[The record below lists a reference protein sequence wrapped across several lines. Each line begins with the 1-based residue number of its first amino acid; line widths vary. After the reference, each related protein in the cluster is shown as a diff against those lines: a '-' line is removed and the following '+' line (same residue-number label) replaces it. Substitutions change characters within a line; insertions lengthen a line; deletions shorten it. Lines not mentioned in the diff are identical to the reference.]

1 MDYTYCEGEDMN
13 TDIREWIEEIW
24 EYCQEHWIVA
34 LAAGVVLLVLLV
46 SAVLILSAKR
56 DDEEEEFEFSAN
68 SGLPEEAAAPKVV
81 LPENAP
87 APAETPAPASE
98 PVAGAAGVVE
108 NLLKNVET
116 ASGAAGQKVET
127 IELKIEK
134 AQLTIRYAGGERR
147 EETVEA
153 LEVEKVPEAE
163 ILREPEAEPEKKAE
177 IIREDKEETQEEIT
191 AQPKKFGAEN
201 WNTARSGRV
210 YTEEELFGQIID

>member
-1 MDYTYCEGEDMN
+1 MN

-34 LAAGVVLLVLLV
+34 LAAGVVLLILLV
-46 SAVLILSAKR
+46 SAVLTLSARRDDEDEEFELSAK
-56 DDEEEEFEFSAN
+56 

-81 LPENAP
+81 LPEKAP

-98 PVAGAAGVVE
+98 PVTGAGGVVE

-116 ASGAAGQKVET
+116 ASGAAGQKVES

-153 LEVEKVPEAE
+153 LEAEKTPDTEV
-163 ILREPEAEPEKKAE
+163 LQEPEVKTEAKAEKKAE

-191 AQPKKFGAEN
+191 AHPKKFGAEN